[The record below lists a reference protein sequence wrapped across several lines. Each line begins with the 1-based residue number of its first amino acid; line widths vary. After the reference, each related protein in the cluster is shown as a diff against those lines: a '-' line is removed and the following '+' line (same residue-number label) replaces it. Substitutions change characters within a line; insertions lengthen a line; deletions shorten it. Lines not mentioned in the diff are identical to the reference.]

1 MIDFLALKPQEM
13 WKMVDLNHQGALEK
27 LTHLWEKV
35 GKGPITNTEAHECLD
50 ALYIHSM
57 WRIKEHKGTLASLY
71 PTTKYSR
78 NRFEKKTALWWV
90 DHYTA
95 GINVWGT
102 LNWFSSMQVHG
113 AASTHFIVD
122 YHGFPFYI
130 IPIMHGAWHCPA
142 RNSDSVSV
150 EMVNAGR
157 IEQNAAGKWCYW
169 PKKYTQEIPVG
180 LVQELPPVPLD
191 KPWRGAHYMQ
201 PFTPDQLIN
210 NIKLKRL
217 VIAADPTRFSPLR
230 MSQHSDW
237 QIGKSD
243 MGPLWPFADVNS
255 AAFDAIDISENSFL
269 RDIED
274 AHLDKKWAGS
284 IPEIEEQHSPE
295 YGTDAIKDADVAAA
309 ALMSIPDIQD
319 ALLKLGYAL
328 TVDGVYGPRTHQAVV
343 TFQNHWNIQHD
354 REEEKLLKVDGI
366 AGPQTQAAIRE
377 TRKN

>member
-1 MIDFLALKPQEM
+1 
-13 WKMVDLNHQGALEK
+13 
-27 LTHLWEKV
+27 
-35 GKGPITNTEAHECLD
+35 
-50 ALYIHSM
+50 
-57 WRIKEHKGTLASLY
+57 
-71 PTTKYSR
+71 
-78 NRFEKKTALWWV
+78 
-90 DHYTA
+90 
-95 GINVWGT
+95 
-102 LNWFSSMQVHG
+102 
-113 AASTHFIVD
+113 
-122 YHGFPFYI
+122 
-130 IPIMHGAWHCPA
+130 
-142 RNSDSVSV
+142 
-150 EMVNAGR
+150 
-157 IEQNAAGKWCYW
+157 
-169 PKKYTQEIPVG
+169 
-180 LVQELPPVPLD
+180 
-191 KPWRGAHYMQ
+191 
-201 PFTPDQLIN
+201 
-210 NIKLKRL
+210 
-217 VIAADPTRFSPLR
+217 